1 MKRST
6 IRPTPNRATIQHL
19 VSQLEMR
26 TRQHFAAARADVAPV
41 LRAFADAYGRELQ
54 RLRQQALDEDGEDA
68 DTTHIRVPLHW
79 LITSGWQARVQHAM
93 QHAAHTAAQGSLAD
107 LKHAQRQAIQDG
119 TDEAQRLMRQAL
131 APGIR
136 LMRQQRGRR

>member
-1 MKRST
+1 MKPA
-6 IRPTPNRATIQHL
+6 RPTPNRANIQHL
-19 VSQLEMR
+19 VAQLEAQ

-41 LRAFADAYGRELQ
+41 LAAFADAYGRELQ
-54 RLRQQALDEDGEDA
+54 RLRQQAEDDDEDTSGV
-68 DTTHIRVPLHW
+68 RVPLTW
-79 LITSGWQARVQHAM
+79 LITSGWQTRVQHAM

-136 LMRQQRGRR
+136 LVKQQRRRKGDGRR